1 MPQHQSLN
9 MVFARRWAVPILA
22 QLANSSGCKFVTLTK
37 NLDGARDSLKASL
50 ELLDTLGLVKPNAG
64 HGHPMRPEYIL
75 TARGALISKP
85 AASLVYALEKA
96 DTIEL
101 GLKKWSMPT
110 LHAVDSGAE
119 RFNGIVDSLRSATDR
134 AVSLALNDI
143 QSMSMI
149 QRTLIDSRPPRS
161 AYTLTRKAK
170 KLSPILIDMHDA
182 LLS

>member
-1 MPQHQSLN
+1 MPKHQSLN
-9 MVFARRWAVPILA
+9 LVFARRWAVPILA

-37 NLDGARDSLKASL
+37 SLDGSRDSLKASL

-75 TARGALISKP
+75 TARGSLISKP
-85 AASLVYALEKA
+85 AASLVRALDKA

-110 LHAVDSGAE
+110 LHAVDTGAQ
-119 RFNGIVDSLRSATDR
+119 RFTSIVDSLRSATDR
-134 AVSLALNDI
+134 AVSLALNDV

-149 QRTLIDSRPPRS
+149 QRTLIDGRPPRN

-170 KLSPILIDMHDA
+170 KLSPILIDMDNA
-182 LLS
+182 LFS